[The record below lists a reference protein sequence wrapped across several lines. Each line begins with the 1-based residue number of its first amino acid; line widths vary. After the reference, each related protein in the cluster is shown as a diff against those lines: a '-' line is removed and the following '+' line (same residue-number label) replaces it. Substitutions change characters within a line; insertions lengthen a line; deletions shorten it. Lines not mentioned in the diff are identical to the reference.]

1 MNQDFIEIKEE
12 IQNNNLFGT
21 YMYEGLEVLISSGI
35 KMMLEKDEKFKKD
48 VEKALE
54 EFENNNFGNMYEYG
68 EKIIHG
74 NEYGEYKS
82 CINENIYIHREN
94 NIITIYFLFER

>member
-48 VEKALE
+48 VEKALR
-54 EFENNNFGNMYEYG
+54 NL
-68 EKIIHG
+68 KIIILEICM
-74 NEYGEYKS
+74 NMEKKLYMEM
-82 CINENIYIHREN
+82 NMENTKVVLMKIFIFIVK
-94 NIITIYFLFER
+94 II